1 VPGELGIHEQT
12 TLRPIVTERP
22 FNVLI
27 LCTGNSA
34 RSILGEALVNH
45 WGRGKFV
52 GYSAGS
58 TPKGKVHPIALEL
71 LAHMKMPTD
80 GMRSKSW
87 EDFAQPGA
95 PPLDFVFTVCD
106 NAAGEMCP
114 VWPGQPMTA
123 HWGIEDPAAVEGSD
137 TEKWLAFRKTF
148 HELES
153 RIKIF
158 TSLPLRTLEKSKLQ
172 ARLNEIGKLPVNDEV
187 A

>member
-1 VPGELGIHEQT
+1 MSD
-12 TLRPIVTERP
+12 RP

-52 GYSAGS
+52 GFSAGS
-58 TPKGKVHPIALEL
+58 MPKGKVHPVALRL
-71 LAHMKMPTD
+71 LEHMQLPTA
-80 GMRSKSW
+80 GLRSKSW
-87 EDFAQPGA
+87 DEFAKPGA
-95 PPLDFVFTVCD
+95 PQLDFVFTVCD

-114 VWPGQPMTA
+114 VWQGQPIKA
-123 HWGIEDPAAVEGSD
+123 HWGIADPAAIQGSD
-137 TEKWLAFRKTF
+137 PEQWQAFLTAF

-153 RIKIF
+153 RIKAF
-158 TSLPLRTLEKSKLQ
+158 TALPIATLDRATLQ
-172 ARLNEIGKLPVNDEV
+172 RHLMALGRATSGEV

>member
-1 VPGELGIHEQT
+1 MI
-12 TLRPIVTERP
+12 ERP
-22 FNVLI
+22 FNVLF

-34 RSILGEALVNH
+34 RSILAEGLVNH

-52 GYSAGS
+52 GFSAGS
-58 TPKGKVHPIALEL
+58 SPKGAVHPIAIEL
-71 LAHMKMPTD
+71 LKNMKMPTA

-87 EDFAQPGA
+87 DEFAASGA
-95 PPLDFVFTVCD
+95 PALDFVFTVCD

-123 HWGIEDPAAVEGSD
+123 HWGVEDPAAVEGSE
-137 TEKWLAFRKTF
+137 THRWLAFRTAF
-148 HELES
+148 RELES

-158 TSLPLRTLEKSKLQ
+158 TSLPLRSLDRVKLQ
-172 ARLNEIGKLPVNDEV
+172 QALHDIGKTNAADEV